1 MTDAAQLS
9 TLALDVW
16 RFGLADRGEHLFAVV
31 RRLERELGT
40 MCDPQAV
47 SAACRELVRA
57 GYADRSALGYMRR
70 RVGQRELAL
79 GGET

>member
-16 RFGLADRGEHLFAVV
+16 RFGMADRGEHLFAVV

-47 SAACRELVRA
+47 SAACREL
-57 GYADRSALGYMRR
+57 YPSALLSAYPARTR
-70 RVGQRELAL
+70 FHP
-79 GGET
+79 